1 MPTMMRLI
9 ALVLVATITCA
20 VAADGDAPE
29 APIALNNAKCVDGQP
44 VNAGLEPVIIRVG
57 GKAYLVRVASKENA
71 EAIRKMD
78 PAAALKAIVAFNRDL
93 ADKVQLPAKQ
103 P

>member
-1 MPTMMRLI
+1 MPAMLRLI
-9 ALVLVATITCA
+9 AFVFFTAITCA
-20 VAADGDAPE
+20 VAAEGAASTPVVL
-29 APIALNNAKCVDGQP
+29 ANTKCIDGQA
-44 VNAGLEPVIIRVG
+44 VDAKIEPVIIRVG
-57 GKAYLVRVASKENA
+57 GKSYSVRVASQENA

-93 ADKVQLPAKQ
+93 TDQVHISAK